1 MFRYLI
7 PSVSEHFTST
17 HFYLSNV
24 TRYLSFYRLSSRS
37 KEKANEQ
44 RVSDIV
50 TNSIW
55 PTHEAQEKQNRE
67 KEEETDVTTAGEE
80 SEITFIEGHYV
91 GTRARCY
98 RDLFFINSTDHHLSP
113 ISILLDD

>member
-17 HFYLSNV
+17 HFYLNNV

-37 KEKANEQ
+37 REKANEQ
-44 RVSDIV
+44 RVSDIL

-55 PTHEAQEKQNRE
+55 STHEAQEKQNRE
-67 KEEETDVTTAGEE
+67 REEETDETDVTTAGEE
-80 SEITFIEGHYV
+80 SEITFIEEHYV
-91 GTRARCY
+91 GTRTRCY
-98 RDLFFINSTDHHLSP
+98 TDTSLQTFVFHP
-113 ISILLDD
+113 